1 MKEQQKNRKK
11 SKSSELKQMRIGLK
25 ISDNDLSIKLKKI
38 NSFLDEGHRVKI
50 MVVYKGREMAHRELG
65 YAMIDKITTLLGET
79 VAIDQKPIFAGRN
92 LSIAIR
98 RK

>member
-65 YAMIDKITTLLGET
+65 YTMIDKITTLLGET

>member
-25 ISDNDLSIKLKKI
+25 ISDNDLNIKLKKI

-65 YAMIDKITTLLGET
+65 YTMVDKITMLLGET
-79 VAIDQKPIFAGRN
+79 IAIDQKPIFAGRN